1 MNEIDKVLQRQLVAG
16 AKAVGMLAALVA
28 YGGLLPTFTAAAQKI
43 VDEYN
48 AKEPTC

>member
-1 MNEIDKVLQRQLVAG
+1 MTELDATLRRQLIAG
-16 AKAVGMLAALVA
+16 AKAVGMLATLIA
-28 YGGLLPTFTAAAQKI
+28 YDFLAPTFTAAAQKI